1 MKHSKFIVVFIN
13 RLFKTMQALNKK
25 EVIVVFANHTFQSVQ
40 ALNKKEAIILAQAEQ
55 IKKGLG
61 YTVQFVKDE
70 NGNII

>member
-1 MKHSKFIVVFIN
+1 MKHSKFVVVFS
-13 RLFKTMQALNKK
+13 
-25 EVIVVFANHTFQSVQ
+25 NHTFQSVR
-40 ALNKKEAIILAQAEQ
+40 AFNKKESIILAQAEQ